1 MISPLSLLSFLFLLL
16 ISLARGL
23 SVKNSLK
30 QISLASLIFL
40 YYYFCLFYIFLISA
54 PVFIIF
60 LPLSLG
66 LICSSFSSLSP
77 SFLSYETSSSLIIA
91 LRFHLGTKY
100 YISSIHKFRNVFS
113 FMFSLKYLKISLLIS
128 LTHGFFSVLFSFL
141 TFGDF

>member
-40 YYYFCLFYIFLISA
+40 YYCFCLFYIYLISV
-54 PVFIIF
+54 PIFIIF

-91 LRFHLGTKY
+91 LGFHLST
-100 YISSIHKFRNVFS
+100 ILAASTNLEMCFHLCLV
-113 FMFSLKYLKISLLIS
+113 
-128 LTHGFFSVLFSFL
+128 
-141 TFGDF
+141 